1 MQPPKL
7 SLGTRLFLSHLLV
20 MVVGLSSFIIIA
32 KLSSPRM
39 FVLRLEQLERQGFFY
54 RALGK
59 NFLG

>member
-39 FVLRLEQLERQGFFY
+39 FVRKAGIFY
-54 RALGK
+54 RAISE